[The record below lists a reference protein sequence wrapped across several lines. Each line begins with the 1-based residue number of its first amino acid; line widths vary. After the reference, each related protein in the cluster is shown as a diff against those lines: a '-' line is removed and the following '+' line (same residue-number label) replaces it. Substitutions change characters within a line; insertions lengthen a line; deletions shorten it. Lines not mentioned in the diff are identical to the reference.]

1 MSAVVARRDFLR
13 SSAAAS
19 TALLLPFYLSGKL
32 RERQVSGSSATG
44 SFSPNA
50 WLEVSPEG
58 DVKIWCG
65 KSEMG
70 QGVRTALPMIVA
82 DELSCGWHRVQV
94 VQADLDAKYGNQLTA
109 GSGSL
114 RRSYSNL
121 RKAGAAARQMP
132 PSPAAAQRHAPRP
145 QCHPH
150 TSLVIHA

>member
-65 KSEMG
+65 KSERG
-70 QGVRTALPMIVA
+70 QGVRTALPMVVA
-82 DELSCGWHRVQV
+82 DHPSCGWHLSQPAHR
-94 VQADLDAKYGNQLTA
+94 A
-109 GSGSL
+109 
-114 RRSYSNL
+114 
-121 RKAGAAARQMP
+121 
-132 PSPAAAQRHAPRP
+132 PSANY
-145 QCHPH
+145 
-150 TSLVIHA
+150 